1 MDNTPADSVAIPYR
15 PTDDRHS
22 NPLQPIRVFISSKCD
37 NDGPYTKLRRELE
50 SKIDE
55 TPFFTAYTW
64 ERGGAS
70 TSSAKETYC
79 WQLNDSNLCVFII
92 DDSLDLPEGVKNEIH
107 EALEQGKK
115 SLYYFRTDEGKPP
128 SDLRAS
134 FNGPEGPTYKT
145 VSTLEELP
153 IRILDDLHEDVITT
167 YRKWCASYFASP
179 LNSAPLSMEE
189 IQNLPQVHLP
199 STALHPL
206 NKTASVFINILFGYA
221 DDSDPSNA
229 LDEALSALTRALY
242 IDFKIGDF
250 DSQKLIE
257 SLDSLFPPEYIEIIK
272 IRWSANKAYFAGRT
286 ADAID
291 ELEKGLAAAKKQNL
305 EHWLISDILIDLRNL
320 KYELNSPLLP
330 NSAQEELNKDP
341 LPIVFPQIDRYRT
354 SFYEKVSEGSFKD
367 LTSSMESRVFGEDLT
382 RFIDDI
388 FLVFSVAACFGSLT
402 HLSRTIL
409 LMRDLTR
416 YLITK
421 TPTSNI
427 GLNLIKFSIAS
438 GKYREGKTLVSKLAA
453 DRFFAD
459 PDDTMQLFQFCTN
472 YRSLNQNKLATVEAF
487 EIAGPY
493 MSDADFTKASAIFIS
508 NAEKF
513 LDDKHI
519 SLNKIKAI
527 LIAIHSNSSRL
538 SPPWVIDFFTRV
550 LQSNN
555 ESFIREIVNFLASY
569 RLFRKY
575 PLQET
580 ARLFNE
586 LSRLLSDETFR
597 SLTSEFFDAV
607 AALYIFND
615 GDIPLEYFKTA
626 VGLLPKN
633 LQERMVFVTR
643 GFLPDKLLLER
654 ANEEIILLESELKR
668 QEEDGCYSLGAD
680 HARLFA
686 RHIIQAKAPDI
697 EILHKGIDLL
707 FKVLSSNQLHAYSLR
722 VNAAK
727 ALELLLKNFT
737 ANEIDPSH
745 SLLNRVEINN
755 NKQPLLFF
763 GENESLFLFEVHL
776 SALKIVI
783 NHDSGERLIVLLSRA
798 CSQDLFTQAHISD
811 ALHVLLYPQNIGLV
825 PRSVLSSV
833 FAYASYMS
841 FSNDAQLSARGT
853 QLLIELLADND
864 LARIVCKLLSDY
876 FPREPLHSKLII
888 VDNFAA
894 IQRISPEISAQIES
908 HVQNSVTP
916 SIREHLQ
923 ESLAQ
928 TAQST
933 QDHGY

>member
-1 MDNTPADSVAIPYR
+1 MDNAPADSVANPYR
-15 PTDDRHS
+15 PTEDRHG
-22 NPLQPIRVFISSKCD
+22 NLLQPIRVFISSKCD
-37 NDGPYTKLRRELE
+37 DGGPYTKLRRELE

-55 TPFFTAYTW
+55 TPFFKAYTW

-145 VSTLEELP
+145 VSTLDELP
-153 IRILDDLHEDVITT
+153 MQILDDLHEDVITI
-167 YRKWCASYFASP
+167 YRKWCASYFADSS
-179 LNSAPLSMEE
+179 NSAPLSMEE
-189 IQNLPQVHLP
+189 IQNLPQIHLP
-199 STALHPL
+199 SAVLRPL
-206 NKTASVFINILFGYA
+206 NKTASAFINILFGYA
-221 DDSDPSNA
+221 QDSEASNA

-250 DSQKLIE
+250 DTLKLIG

-272 IRWSANKAYFAGRT
+272 VRWSANKAYFAGKT

-291 ELEKGLAAAKKQNL
+291 TLEKVLATAKKQNL

-320 KYELNSPLLP
+320 KYELNGPLLP

-341 LPIVFPQIDRYRT
+341 LPVIFPQIDRYRT
-354 SFYEKVSEGSFKD
+354 SFYEKVSKASFKD
-367 LTSSMESRVFGEDLT
+367 LTSSMESIVLGEDLT

-416 YLITK
+416 YLIIK

-427 GLNLIKFSIAS
+427 GINLIKFSIAS
-438 GKYREGKTLVSKLAA
+438 GKYRDGKTLASKLTTE
-453 DRFFAD
+453 RFFAD
-459 PDDTMQLFQFCTN
+459 PDNAMRLFQFCTN

-487 EIAGPY
+487 ELAGPY
-493 MSDADFTKASAIFIS
+493 MDDADFTKASAIFIS
-508 NAEKF
+508 NAEKL
-513 LDDKHI
+513 LDDEHF

-538 SPPWVIDFFTRV
+538 NPPWVIDFFTRA
-550 LQSNN
+550 LQSST
-555 ESFIREIVNFLASY
+555 ESSTREIVNFLASY

-580 ARLFNE
+580 GRLIDE
-586 LSRLLSDETFR
+586 LSRLLGDNTFH
-597 SLTSEFFDAV
+597 SLTSEFFDV
-607 AALYIFND
+607 LAALYIFND
-615 GDIPLEYFKTA
+615 GDIPLEHFERA
-626 VGLLPKN
+626 VSLLPKD
-633 LQERMVFVTR
+633 LQERMTFVKK
-643 GFLPDKLLLER
+643 GFLPDTLLLER

-668 QEEDGCYSLGAD
+668 QEEDGCYSIGAD

-686 RHIIQAKAPDI
+686 RHITQAKGPDT
-697 EILHKGIDLL
+697 EILHKGVDLL
-707 FKVLSSNQLHAYSLR
+707 FKVLSSNKLHAYSPK

-727 ALELLLKNFT
+727 ALELLLKNF
-737 ANEIDPSH
+737 AADEIDPSR
-745 SLLNRVEINN
+745 SLLNRVMINN
-755 NKQPLLFF
+755 NEQPPLFF

-783 NHDSGERLIVLLSRA
+783 NQDSGERLIELLSSA
-798 CSQDLFTQAHISD
+798 YSQDIFTRAHISD
-811 ALHVLLYPQNIGLV
+811 ALHVLLHSQNIGLV
-825 PRSVLSSV
+825 PRPVLSSV

-841 FSNDAQLSARGT
+841 FSDDSQLSARGT

-864 LARIVCKLLSDY
+864 LARIVCRLLSDY
-876 FPREPLHSKLII
+876 FPRQPLRCKLII
-888 VDNFAA
+888 VDNFAT

-908 HVQNSVTP
+908 YVQNTVTP
-916 SIREHLQ
+916 GIRKHLQ

-928 TAQST
+928 TAQAT
-933 QDHGY
+933 QAHGY